1 MTQAG
6 MEKGGPE
13 PPPFLTGST
22 PPRNDGR
29 PHGRP
34 HPSALHRPRR
44 QLLHSAL
51 LLLLA
56 EKPRHGYALT
66 NAFADLGL
74 GDMDRPRIYRT
85 LAELEGNGLVK
96 VWSET
101 SGTGHVR
108 RVYSVTDLGHQSLRT
123 AAAMIAHERG
133 VLDDFLERYRRVS
146 RGSPRRARA
155 QPALFEARTSEEVSG
170 RSNVGAVRRVEGS
183 S

>member
-1 MTQAG
+1 LVQA
-6 MEKGGPE
+6 
-13 PPPFLTGST
+13 
-22 PPRNDGR
+22 
-29 PHGRP
+29 
-34 HPSALHRPRR
+34 AI
-44 QLLHSAL
+44 

-96 VWSET
+96 VWDET

-108 RVYSVTDLGHQSLRT
+108 RVYSVTDLGHRSLSQ
-123 AAAMIAHERG
+123 AAEMIAHERG

-146 RGSPRRARA
+146 SGSARRTRVQPATMDPRAGRRIASARA
-155 QPALFEARTSEEVSG
+155 GP
-170 RSNVGAVRRVEGS
+170 
-183 S
+183 